1 MAAPPTTPAK
11 PGASPTILIA
21 DDEPSILQLNRV
33 YLTKEGYTVH
43 AARDGQEALDL
54 ARRVKPDLIVLDLM
68 MPRIDGWEVCR
79 ELRKDAATP
88 PIIMLTARD
97 DHVDKVVGLEM
108 GADDYVTKPFNPR
121 ELLARIKAILRRAGE
136 TSDPN
141 AIVEVGDLR
150 LDPARHELRVDGREV
165 ALRTQEFELL
175 KALAQNASRV
185 MTREQLLSAAW
196 GYQYLGESRTVDV
209 HVAGLRQKLEG
220 SAVQIQSVRGI
231 GYKLVE
237 ADDRR

>member
-1 MAAPPTTPAK
+1 MAAPP
-11 PGASPTILIA
+11 SPTILIA

-54 ARRVKPDLIVLDLM
+54 ARRVKPDLIVLDVM

-79 ELRKDAATP
+79 ELRKDVVTP

-97 DHVDKVVGLEM
+97 DDVDKVVGLEM

-121 ELLARIKAILRRAGE
+121 ELLARIKAILRRKGD
-136 TSDPN
+136 TRVDPD
-141 AIVEVGDLR
+141 AIIEVGDLR

-175 KALAQNASRV
+175 KALARNRGRV

-220 SAVQIQSVRGI
+220 STVQIQSVRGI